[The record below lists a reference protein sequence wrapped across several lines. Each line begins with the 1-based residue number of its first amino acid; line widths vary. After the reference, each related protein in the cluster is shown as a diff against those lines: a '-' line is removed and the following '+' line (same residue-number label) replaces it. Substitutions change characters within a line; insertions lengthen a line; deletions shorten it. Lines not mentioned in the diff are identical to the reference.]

1 MAGVGESME
10 TSTSVTL
17 CIVLLGISVL
27 APISRRMMT
36 EEGMDLQ
43 VQESVIRSHLVPSS
57 VGGSQVFAGPACY
70 NKAAVHIHS

>member
-1 MAGVGESME
+1 MAGVGELME

-17 CIVLLGISVL
+17 CIVLLGISVV

-57 VGGSQVFAGPACY
+57 VGGSQVLAGPACY